1 MTNLK
6 NGTVARGASAGSR
19 LRFLVLCLLTLLLLS
34 CQQKADTPEAI
45 VKKVIAAHGGAEK
58 LRAVN
63 GYLYLGQIQAAMAD
77 DQGKVWIL
85 YREPEQLRVIIRMSE
100 GKEERLLLGDEG
112 WRDNGRGFV
121 KVDGPALA
129 VMAFQAE
136 HIDLP
141 RHLVEKRYKVKKAEI
156 QNEEKG
162 ETLILT
168 DADGVET
175 VVVVDPVRSVIRTVE
190 REFDIAGQ
198 TVRMGVAYED
208 YRDVKGV
215 QLPFRLLNFVNG
227 QLVGRTDYQSVQINP
242 PLPERVFE
250 RPE

>member
-1 MTNLK
+1 M
-6 NGTVARGASAGSR
+6 
-19 LRFLVLCLLTLLLLS
+19 LTLLLLS

-85 YREPEQLRVIIRMSE
+85 YREPEQLRVIIRMTE

-198 TVRMGVAYED
+198 TVRMGSPTKTTVMSRGCSCRSGCSTSLTDSWSAGPTTSR
-208 YRDVKGV
+208 YRST
-215 QLPFRLLNFVNG
+215 RRYRNG
-227 QLVGRTDYQSVQINP
+227 SSSDRSNV
-242 PLPERVFE
+242 
-250 RPE
+250 